1 MSTVL
6 ISIGIGIVIGVV
18 LTLWWASRLP
28 APPASREEIR
38 EDRVRADSITAPLLA
53 QAERDLAARPR
64 VRAVTS
70 LPNLMKGTAK

>member
-1 MSTVL
+1 MSSIL

-28 APPASREEIR
+28 APQATRDEIR
-38 EDRVRADSITAPLLA
+38 EDRARADSITAPLLA

-64 VRAVTS
+64 VRAVSS
-70 LPNLMKGTAK
+70 LPTLSKGSR